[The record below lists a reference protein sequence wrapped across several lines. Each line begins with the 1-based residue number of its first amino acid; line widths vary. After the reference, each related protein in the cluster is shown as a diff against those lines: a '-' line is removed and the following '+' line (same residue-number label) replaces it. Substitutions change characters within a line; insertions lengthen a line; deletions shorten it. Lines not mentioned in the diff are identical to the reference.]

1 VPWDAQRPPGSAS
14 PTRED
19 FVAGLFA
26 PLLGFVGFGALVGAG
41 LRFRHQPEI
50 HKRLMLLA
58 LLVLRLFR

>member
-1 VPWDAQRPPGSAS
+1 
-14 PTRED
+14 
-19 FVAGLFA
+19 
-26 PLLGFVGFGALVGAG
+26 VGAG